1 MKRLNFA
8 KIKRKFIKGS
18 KGVISLFLAILMV
31 PFVSIAGMLVNAGRV
46 NSAVAIFDE
55 ALCNASNS
63 TLGTYDKFLRNRFA
77 LMAISQDTS
86 DGGTKYGSTS
96 PNYSADEL
104 INDVFKHYMEKN
116 VGTLSNTY
124 VTTEVNGNGLY
135 PLSDSSVLL
144 SSVLQSSK
152 ITVPAKLASDWGSF
166 DDILSKFT
174 ESFNVFASIES
185 FASSGFGLTS
195 EIDGLLDAQDDL
207 EEQIEKCNTAR
218 TEYESAYNAFS
229 NAVDEFNSLIDKTS
243 TASNKVNSCQEKV
256 NQLSSKVSGLE
267 KKIKDKQEQIEKLEE
282 DTKNDNKEEIEALN
296 KEIEDLEKNI
306 KEEKKGYS
314 SAVNDLSKAQTT
326 LNGYKKEFNTKRSS
340 VVDKKSTYYNKIVAL
355 RDEVHNTSNMAISF
369 QDKAES
375 VVNGAEGLISD
386 GVSMGITIAK
396 DNNKKT
402 SGELKKENDEYKKQM
417 ENSEKDGNS
426 SAATGYYNMMQENN
440 SAINNISNNNVA
452 IGNDNKLQQEAVQSL
467 KDCNSELTSFAKRNL
482 VQEYRTIYDA
492 LDALRLRIHNISVP
506 DDFSKITL
514 SKAYYTVN
522 NPVNKSD
529 VATIINNIEKEIA
542 NSSGWAVVK
551 AVIGFLKA
559 MFAISAGFDPEL
571 KANIDTSLYS
581 ANGGIPS
588 KIKRVDHPIDSKF
601 EKDDE
606 DQSNAYKNLL
616 NSFSTDDVYDTG
628 GDTKSVFEQ
637 MQDLIEKLMNN
648 LNNFSLRKLPKIAD
662 NVLDLFGLIS
672 GSQIT
677 NVLKDAAASMGKKML
692 LVGYISYNTANR
704 TTYTEKALTGAKY
717 NLPETSENSGYVFS
731 GAEMEYIYNGS
742 MSEKENQESLFQSL
756 WIERVILDIAP
767 IVMDATILQLA
778 TDLGAVTF
786 GIGFVLVYAVYF
798 FAESFVDTI
807 ILANGGE
814 IPMVKS
820 FVYLTP
826 GGLPKL
832 IDSIFSLKLNEVQSK
847 KLYEGAGDCV
857 SKLDPNTNVER
868 YDDFKNKENAKGDKT
883 FSKIMDLFSWD
894 YTKSSQ
900 ILLLLFRN
908 TNTLLE
914 RLADI
919 IQMEASYKSHSGDAT
934 YGFNLDKSY
943 TYLRASGSFNTNMFI
958 KIGTDDRLSS
968 EKRVVYNGY

>member
-8 KIKRKFIKGS
+8 RIKRKFIKGS

-63 TLGTYDKFLRNRFA
+63 TLGTYDKFLRSRFA
-77 LMAISQDTS
+77 LMAMSQDTS
-86 DGGTKYGSTS
+86 DGGTRYGSTS
-96 PNYSADEL
+96 SSYSADDL

-152 ITVPAKLASDWGSF
+152 ITVPAKLAIDWGSF
-166 DDILSKFT
+166 DDILKKFT

-195 EIDGLLDAQDDL
+195 EIDGLLDSQDNL
-207 EEQIEKCNTAR
+207 EKTIEDCNDAR
-218 TEYESAYNAFS
+218 TEYEDAYNEFK
-229 NAVDEFNSLIDKTS
+229 NAVEEFNKLIDD
-243 TASNKVNSCQEKV
+243 ASDASEEVNKCQENV
-256 NQLSSKVSGLE
+256 NQLSYKVSDLE
-267 KKIKDKQEQIEKLEE
+267 KELQEKKEKIEE
-282 DTKNDNKEEIEALN
+282 LNKDTKDAHKKEIEDLN
-296 KEIEDLEKNI
+296 KEIEELQKDIEDKN
-306 KEEKKGYS
+306 KEYS
-314 SAVNDLSKAQTT
+314 SATDDLKDAQST
-326 LNGYKKEFNTKRSS
+326 LDGYKKEFNTRRSE
-340 VVDKKSTYYNKIVAL
+340 VVNKKSSYYDKIVAL
-355 RDEVHNTSNMAISF
+355 RDAVNNTSIKVIAF
-369 QDKAES
+369 QDKAKS

-386 GVSMGITIAK
+386 GVSMGVAIAK

-402 SGELKKENDEYKKQM
+402 SDELKKENIEYKKQK
-417 ENSEKDGNS
+417 ENAEKDGNS
-426 SAATGYYNMMQENN
+426 EAATNYYNMMQENN
-440 SAINNISNNNVA
+440 STINNISNDNVA
-452 IGNDNKLQQEAVQSL
+452 LGNDDKLQRGAVQSL
-467 KDCNSELTSFAKRNL
+467 KDYNSELTAFADRNISS
-482 VQEYRTIYDA
+482 EYKTIYED
-492 LDALRLRIHNISVP
+492 LDALRLKINGVTVP
-506 DDFSKITL
+506 SNYSKIFL
-514 SKAYYTVN
+514 SNAYYTVK
-522 NPVNKSD
+522 NPVEKAD
-529 VATIINNIEKEIA
+529 VSTIIENIENEIT
-542 NSSGWAVVK
+542 NSSGWAVAK
-551 AVIGFLKA
+551 AVISFLKA
-559 MFAISAGFDPEL
+559 MFKISAGFDPEL
-571 KANIDTSLYS
+571 QANIDTSLYS

-588 KIKRVDHPIDSKF
+588 KITRTVHPINSEF

-606 DQSNAYKNLL
+606 EQSNAYKNLL
-616 NSFSTDDVYDTG
+616 NSFSTDDIYDTG
-628 GDTKSVFEQ
+628 GDTKSIFEQ
-637 MQDLIEKLMNN
+637 MQELIEELMNN
-648 LNNFSLRKLPKIAD
+648 LDNFKLRKLPKIAD
-662 NVLDLFGLIS
+662 NILDLFGLIS
-672 GSQIT
+672 GSQIS

-704 TTYTEKALTGAKY
+704 TTYTGKALTGASF
-717 NLPETSENSGYVFS
+717 NLPGTSEKSGYVFS

-756 WIERVILDIAP
+756 WIERVILDIVP
-767 IVMDATILQLA
+767 IVMDSTILQLA
-778 TDLGAVTF
+778 TDLGSVTF
-786 GIGFVLVYAVYF
+786 GIGFVLVYAIYF

-814 IPMVKS
+814 IPMAKS

-826 GGLPKL
+826 GGFSKL
-832 IDSIFSLKLNEVQSK
+832 IGSLFSLTLNEAQSK

-857 SKLDPNTNVER
+857 SKLDSKADVKR
-868 YDDFKNKENAKGDKT
+868 YDDFKADEKAKSDKT
-883 FSKIMDLFSWD
+883 SRKILDLFNWD

-908 TNTLLE
+908 TNTLLA

-919 IQMEASYKSHSGDAT
+919 IQMEASYKSNSGVAT

-958 KIGTDDRLSS
+958 KIGKNDSLSS
-968 EKRVVYNGY
+968 QKRVVYNGY